1 MIHRPPTHGEA
12 SSSSS
17 AIRYRDWESGLVLP
31 SLEDHEQERICGLPD
46 IGGHL
51 MKIPLVVFQVLLCMR
66 LEVHAIQIIYYV
78 GNMVEING
86 SYLLLDAGQM
96 KNCQGKTSPFFRK
109 NILLEFWKTL
119 ATYST
124 ESEQIFGIQLGRLVK
139 SNTPSLASLARKLI

>member
-96 KNCQGKTSPFFRK
+96 KKCQVK
-109 NILLEFWKTL
+109 NVSFLSKEHMT
-119 ATYST
+119 
-124 ESEQIFGIQLGRLVK
+124 
-139 SNTPSLASLARKLI
+139 

>member
-12 SSSSS
+12 SSSST

-66 LEVHAIQIIYYV
+66 LEGTPPSARYIPIFALFSPLFILQ
-78 GNMVEING
+78 G
-86 SYLLLDAGQM
+86 AGVLF
-96 KNCQGKTSPFFRK
+96 S
-109 NILLEFWKTL
+109 I
-119 ATYST
+119 
-124 ESEQIFGIQLGRLVK
+124 GRLVEK
-139 SNTPSLASLARKLI
+139 VVLLLRNGPVSPNYLTASSKVRDCFAFLHHGSR